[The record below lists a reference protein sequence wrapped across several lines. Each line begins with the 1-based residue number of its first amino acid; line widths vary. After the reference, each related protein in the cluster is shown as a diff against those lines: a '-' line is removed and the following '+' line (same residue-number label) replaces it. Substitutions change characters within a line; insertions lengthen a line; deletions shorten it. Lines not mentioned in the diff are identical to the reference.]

1 MEPTTT
7 PSELIALR
15 DELMGYSGAEPA
27 EAEAVLAEV
36 CTWWHLPPEKLP
48 CLVAALGG
56 RELIHP
62 ACVLLLYWIASL
74 AHRPQLAEL
83 LVYALVHVAADHGV
97 ARELLDVLELHFT
110 PAPLTGLRQ

>member
-1 MEPTTT
+1 MTSSDLT
-7 PSELIALR
+7 ALR
-15 DELMGYSGAEPA
+15 DELMAYSGAEPA

-62 ACVLLLYWIASL
+62 ACVLWLYWTAAL

-97 ARELLDVLELHFT
+97 ARELLDVLELQFA
-110 PAPLTGLRQ
+110 APPTGLRQ